1 MKEVLIACAV
11 IIALL
16 LFMIAPVPWLGHHSF
31 SLANA
36 SKNGIY
42 KLKHHGF
49 HVPLDRD
56 VCDRNLK
63 EFKYAMRDVPFWLSE
78 GTALGVIREGDFI
91 SHDDDVDVGIWASDL
106 RRFNK
111 EVIPRLKKAGF
122 TLDFDLLGGTFMTFS
137 RRGERLDVD
146 AVGHGHK
153 CMAPR
158 TPDADCG
165 ACECIM
171 PYLKNMQHMQLRG
184 ETYMVPGEDY
194 IEYLYGQNWRVPKRK

>member
-11 IIALL
+11 IVALL

-106 RRFNK
+106 RWFNK
-111 EVIPRLKKAGF
+111 HSPAKKG
-122 TLDFDLLGGTFMTFS
+122 
-137 RRGERLDVD
+137 
-146 AVGHGHK
+146 
-153 CMAPR
+153 
-158 TPDADCG
+158 
-165 ACECIM
+165 
-171 PYLKNMQHMQLRG
+171 
-184 ETYMVPGEDY
+184 
-194 IEYLYGQNWRVPKRK
+194 RVHP